1 MRTRTAM
8 REYAL
13 MFLGPLL
20 IGQCTATS
28 LTAASAVEKV
38 EWRGETVSASEW
50 TPRECVAY
58 FDFALR
64 EADGGRALTIAH

>member
-1 MRTRTAM
+1 MT
-8 REYAL
+8 
-13 MFLGPLL
+13 P
-20 IGQCTATS
+20 
-28 LTAASAVEKV
+28 ASAVEKV

-50 TPRECVAY
+50 TPRECVY

>member
-13 MFLGPLL
+13 MLLGLLL
-20 IGQCTATS
+20 IGQCTGTS
-28 LTAASAVEKV
+28 MTAASAVEKV

-58 FDFALR
+58 CAVR

>member
-1 MRTRTAM
+1 MT
-8 REYAL
+8 
-13 MFLGPLL
+13 P
-20 IGQCTATS
+20 
-28 LTAASAVEKV
+28 ASAVEKV

-50 TPRECVAY
+50 TPCECVAY